1 MKFSIGYQL
10 PDADDSIYEIV
21 RDYRESISSVYF
33 SMAGHASARSAIESE
48 LAEDMIEELQAI
60 NGMGVP
66 CTLLYNANCYG
77 GGAISGGFR
86 DELVWEI
93 GALADRIDLR
103 EITTTSPFVAK
114 VAKEHFPEIRVC
126 ASVNMWIGSPQ
137 AMEYLGENFDG
148 YYMQREYNRDFK
160 HIARMKRWC
169 DAHGKTLKL
178 LANSGCMYNCAFHT
192 FHDNLVAHEA
202 QVSRGDNAF
211 SKYPSPCWDY
221 MHGLPSREAAATFLR
236 ESWIR
241 PEDVKHYEEYFS
253 EMKLATRMH
262 SNPRRVVMAYARGK
276 FRGNMFDLTEP
287 SFSKRFSAHILDA
300 TKFPEDWFERTGS
313 CGRMCESCGYC
324 REAAEKML
332 VEKIDLDEMFCS
344 GSYHQ

>member
-21 RDYRESISSVYF
+21 RDYKENISSVYF
-33 SMAGHASARSAIESE
+33 SMAGHASARSAIETE
-48 LAEDMIEELQAI
+48 LAKDMIEELQAI

-77 GGAISGGFR
+77 AKAISGEFR
-86 DELVWEI
+86 DEIIREVGNLCTQ
-93 GALADRIDLR
+93 LDLR

-114 VAKEHFPEIRVC
+114 VIKENFPQIKTC

-148 YYMQREYNRDFK
+148 YYMQREFNRDFE
-160 HIARMKRWC
+160 HIARMKKWC

-202 QVSRGDNAF
+202 QIAGGENAF
-211 SKYPSPCWDY
+211 SKYSSPCWDY
-221 MHGLPSREAAATFLR
+221 MHAHKSREAAATFLR
-236 ESWIR
+236 ASWIR
-241 PEDVKHYEEYFS
+241 PEDIKHYEPYFS

-262 SNPRRVVMAYARGK
+262 SNPRRVVMAYVRGK
-276 FRGNMFDLTEP
+276 FRGNMLDLTEP
-287 SFSKRFSAHILDA
+287 SFSRRFAAHILDA
-300 TKFPEDWFERTGS
+300 TKFPTDWFERTSS
-313 CGRMCESCGYC
+313 CRRMCESCGYC
-324 REAAEKML
+324 LKAAEDML
-332 VEKIDLDEMFCS
+332 VEKIDLDEMYCS
-344 GSYHQ
+344 KAYH